1 MNRFLIRFPY
11 KPGDDR
17 SIMKD
22 AQEIRLKAKVFWEGG
37 LKTRSIIRGFEV
49 ETDEP
54 KSSFGTNMAP
64 APMEIFISG
73 IGACLLSTFVR
84 TVLTA
89 RITIEDC
96 IVDIKAYTDFHEK
109 KEKVV
114 KAKITL
120 TVWAEKKHKKK
131 LEQCFDIS
139 RKTCPLTDAVSFPL
153 ESVMQFKEDR

>member
-1 MNRFLIRFPY
+1 
-11 KPGDDR
+11 
-17 SIMKD
+17 MKD
-22 AQEIRLKAKVFWEGG
+22 TQETRAKAKVFWEGG

-64 APMEIFISG
+64 APIEVFISG
-73 IGACLLSTFVR
+73 IGSCLLSTFIW
-84 TVLTA
+84 TVLKA
-89 RITIEDC
+89 RIKIEDC
-96 IVDIKAYTDFHEK
+96 IVVVKAYADIHEQ
-109 KEKVV
+109 KERVV